1 MDLNN
6 TEEIKKLDPKDVY
19 GSTKLFVA
27 QCKQIHDIVS
37 RFEFTKDYSSV
48 QNIVISGMGGSA
60 YGGYVATNLLKD
72 GLKVPLVSNNDYSLP
87 SFVDENTLV
96 FVTSYSG
103 STEETLASF
112 EEARQKG
119 AKVIGLSAGGK
130 LAENVKEKGYDMVVF
145 DPINNPSG
153 QPRLGTGY
161 IVLGTL
167 EVLSKIGLASLS
179 SDEVV
184 SAISQVESSSRDI
197 EESAKN
203 DAQRLRGNIPLLI
216 GAGHLAGNTYI
227 MRNQFNET
235 AKSFSSFHNLPELN
249 HHLLE
254 GLKNPE
260 GRKLIGL
267 FFESSF
273 YSDKVSKRLDLTKQ
287 VFEKNDTPS
296 VSYSLKTSTKLSQC
310 LELLMYGS
318 FLTFYLAI
326 IYNLDPSLIPWVDW
340 FKEQLA

>member
-1 MDLNN
+1 MDVNN
-6 TEEIKKLDPKDVY
+6 LEEIKKLDPKDVY
-19 GSTKLFVA
+19 GSTNLFVA

-37 RFEFTKDYSSV
+37 SFEFKQDYSAV
-48 QNIVISGMGGSA
+48 KNVVISGMGGSA
-60 YGGYVATNLLKD
+60 YGGYVAANLLKA
-72 GLKVPLVSNNDYSLP
+72 GLKVPLVSNNDYTLP
-87 SFVDENTLV
+87 SYVDENTLV

-112 EEARQKG
+112 EEANLKG
-119 AKVIGLSAGGK
+119 AKVVGLSAGGK
-130 LAENVKEKGYDMVVF
+130 LAENVRAKGYDMVVF

-167 EVLSKIGLASLS
+167 EILSKIGLASLS
-179 SDEVV
+179 SSEINE
-184 SAISQVESSSRDI
+184 AISQVENLKGEI
-197 EESAKN
+197 EGSAKS
-203 DAQRLRGNIPLLI
+203 DSLTVKGNIPLLI
-216 GAGHLAGNTYI
+216 AAEHLSGNTYI

-235 AKSFSSFHNLPELN
+235 AKSFASFHNLPELN

-260 GRKLIGL
+260 GRKLIGV
-267 FFESSF
+267 FFESGF
-273 YSDKVSKRLDLTKQ
+273 YCEKVGKRLGLTKQ
-287 VFEKNDTPS
+287 VFEKNNTPV
-296 VSYSLKTSTKLSQC
+296 VSYPLKTTSKLSQS

-318 FLTFYLAI
+318 YITFYLAI
-326 IYNLDPSLIPWVDW
+326 AYNLDPSLIPWVDW